1 MCNEQRE
8 CDINNFATT
17 AIGKMQK
24 WTIKSK
30 TSRKNDTVFTR
41 QGTQISWQLRDFKRR
56 LVLKLMLFYVAD
68 VSLENWQMGNLQN
81 DILEEYLLSLKKR
94 VIYLKEAFLSN
105 DLLDDVKR
113 LGV

>member
-1 MCNEQRE
+1 
-8 CDINNFATT
+8 
-17 AIGKMQK
+17 
-24 WTIKSK
+24 
-30 TSRKNDTVFTR
+30 
-41 QGTQISWQLRDFKRR
+41 
-56 LVLKLMLFYVAD
+56 MLFYVAD

-113 LGV
+113 LGVSNRLEDA